1 MENNIVTFNTVVSF
15 VGWVKTYNDTIDLQK
30 QVGITTVFRGV
41 RRNDPTKC
49 VAIVWCSPGV
59 LEEYITVNGELISR
73 FFYVHESTVV
83 TT

>member
-1 MENNIVTFNTVVSF
+1 MKNNVVTFNTAVSF
-15 VGWVKTYNDTIDLQK
+15 AGLVKTYNDTIDLQQ

-59 LEEYITVNGELISR
+59 LEEYIMVNGELISK
-73 FFYVHESTVV
+73 FSHVHESTVV
-83 TT
+83 TI